1 MTPTLVDVRLLGVSL
16 AAYRHSS
23 EHHDELF
30 REFALIT
37 ERQRDKPGA
46 SDAVPARLLALIT
59 DLRARFSGF
68 SAANT
73 AILQEAAE
81 RGDEYIDLVYRIPP
95 EAGGAAMEFDR
106 MLDDADAFCRAG
118 DLLTMATPPEAAA
131 FRRWF
136 LGQFAAQAAGA
147 EPTPW
152 PGRYGDAG
160 AG

>member
-1 MTPTLVDVRLLGVSL
+1 MTPALVEVRLLGVSL
-16 AAYRHSS
+16 EAYRHSS

-37 ERQRDKPGA
+37 EHQRDETAA
-46 SDAVPARLLALIT
+46 SVAVPARLLALIA

-68 SAANT
+68 TASSSAE
-73 AILQEAAE
+73 LHAAVE
-81 RGDEYIDLVYRIPP
+81 RGDERIDLVYRVPP
-95 EAGGAAMEFDR
+95 EAGVAAAELDR

-118 DLLTMATPPEAAA
+118 DLLTLATPPEAAA

-136 LGQFAAQAAGA
+136 LQEFTAQAGGA
-147 EPTPW
+147 EPTPG
-152 PGRYGDAG
+152 PGRFGEAG